1 MRVEEIALRQ
11 DIRQMMNEAGLNKNT
26 IREMAQKL
34 LEEEVKK
41 QVKTAFAQNNIE
53 RIVTRNISKWDLREA
68 VKEVV
73 RDYVKS
79 DIKVSVK
86 IEEGVSE

>member
-11 DIRQMMNEAGLNKNT
+11 EIRQMMNEAGLNKNT

-53 RIVTRNISKWDLREA
+53 RIVTRNISKWDFERSSKRRSKGLRQ
-68 VKEVV
+68 
-73 RDYVKS
+73 
-79 DIKVSVK
+79 I
-86 IEEGVSE
+86 

>member
-1 MRVEEIALRQ
+1 MSAKIILHPDAP
-11 DIRQMMNEAGLNKNT
+11 GYCK
-26 IREMAQKL
+26 
-34 LEEEVKK
+34 EEVKK

-68 VKEVV
+68 VKEGV

>member
-11 DIRQMMNEAGLNKNT
+11 EIRQMMNEAGLNKNT

-68 VKEVV
+68 VKEGV

-79 DIKVSVK
+79 DIKVSLK

>member
-1 MRVEEIALRQ
+1 MPYLCGVVAFRKRL
-11 DIRQMMNEAGLNKNT
+11 
-26 IREMAQKL
+26 
-34 LEEEVKK
+34 
-41 QVKTAFAQNNIE
+41 FAQNNIE

-68 VKEVV
+68 VKEGV

>member
-11 DIRQMMNEAGLNKNT
+11 EIRQMMNEAGLNKNT

-53 RIVTRNISKWDLREA
+53 RIVTRNISKWDLREG
-68 VKEVV
+68 V

>member
-11 DIRQMMNEAGLNKNT
+11 EIRQMMNEAGLNKNT

-68 VKEVV
+68 VK
-73 RDYVKS
+73 DYVKS

>member
-11 DIRQMMNEAGLNKNT
+11 EIRQMMNEAGLNKNT

-41 QVKTAFAQNNIE
+41 QVKTAFAQN
-53 RIVTRNISKWDLREA
+53 
-68 VKEVV
+68 KE
-73 RDYVKS
+73 
-79 DIKVSVK
+79 
-86 IEEGVSE
+86 